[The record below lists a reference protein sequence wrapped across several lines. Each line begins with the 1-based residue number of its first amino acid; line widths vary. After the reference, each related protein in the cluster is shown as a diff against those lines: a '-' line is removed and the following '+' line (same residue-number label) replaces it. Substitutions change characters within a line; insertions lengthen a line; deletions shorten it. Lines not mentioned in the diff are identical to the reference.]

1 MAKEINIKSG
11 IDWTIIW
18 IYISLVFIGI
28 INIYAA
34 VYNVESPK
42 SIFSLDHNS
51 GRQILFTLISLVL
64 ILIILFVDFKVF
76 DSFAYIF
83 YGIWIVLLFVT
94 IFAGANIN
102 GSKSWIRLGGGF
114 NLQPAEFAKT
124 FTVLALA
131 KYLSTPNVNLSK
143 TRYYIRAF
151 AISFLPAVLILLQ
164 KEAGQA
170 ITFGS
175 LFILMYREG
184 LTGIYPS
191 LIIAA
196 VLLVLLALILPS
208 WAGVLVLA
216 TLGLIIWYLVL
227 KRYERNRLNFQRMIG
242 VFIIF
247 SAFVLT
253 VDFIVNNVLEKHQ
266 ANRIKVWVSPDI
278 DPLGT
283 GWNVTQ
289 SKLAIGS
296 GGFFGKGYL
305 KGTQTKGDFIPEQST
320 DFIFCTIGEEWGF
333 LGTFLV
339 VGLYFILFIRII
351 NLAEKQKSKFAR
363 IYGYGVVSF
372 MFFNLLAN
380 VGMTIGLMPVIGI
393 PLPFVSSG
401 GSSLMSFTVLL
412 FIFLKLD
419 AHRSYKV

>member
-1 MAKEINIKSG
+1 MAKEINIKQG

-18 IYISLVFIGI
+18 IYVSLVFIGI

-34 VYNVESPK
+34 VYSAESPK
-42 SIFSLDHNS
+42 SIFSLDHNA
-51 GRQILFTLISLVL
+51 GKQIMFTLVSLVL
-64 ILIILFVDFKVF
+64 IMIILFVDFKVF

-83 YGIWIVLLFVT
+83 YGIWFLLLVAT
-94 IFAGANIN
+94 IFIGSNVN
-102 GSKSWIRLGGGF
+102 GSKSWIKLGGGF

-143 TRYYIRAF
+143 VPYYLRAF
-151 AISFLPAVLILLQ
+151 AIAFVPAVIILLQ

-184 LTGIYPS
+184 LSGIYPS

-196 VLLVLLALILPS
+196 VLLVLLALILPN
-208 WAGVLVLA
+208 WAAVLVLA
-216 TLGLIIWYLVL
+216 ALALIVWYLVM
-227 KRYERNRLNFQRMIG
+227 KRYERNRLNLQRMIG
-242 VFIIF
+242 VFVVF
-247 SAFVLT
+247 AAFVLT

-289 SKLAIGS
+289 AKLAIGS

-372 MFFNLLAN
+372 MFFHLLAN

-393 PLPFVSSG
+393 PLPFVSYG
-401 GSSLMSFTVLL
+401 GASLMSTTILL